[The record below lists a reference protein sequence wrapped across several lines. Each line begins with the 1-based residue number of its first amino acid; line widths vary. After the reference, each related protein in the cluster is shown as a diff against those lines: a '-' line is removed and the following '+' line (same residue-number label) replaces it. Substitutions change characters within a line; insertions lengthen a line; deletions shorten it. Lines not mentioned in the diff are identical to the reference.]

1 MAKILKVGQFGHT
14 FTRGIYM
21 DEYVKTVEQRTHRVS
36 EGKL

>member
-14 FTRGIYM
+14 FTRGM
-21 DEYVKTVEQRTHRVS
+21 EEYVKTVEQRTHRVS